1 VEFVLNGNGRVEQA
15 KFHSTVICSKRRFSY
30 EEAMAILSR
39 EPAGDIERMLHDA
52 HGLAQK
58 LRQARFR
65 AGALD
70 LDMPEHKVLLD
81 AKGRVSEVRR
91 VGNDV
96 SHQLI
101 EEFMLLANEA
111 VAKEIRRRRVKAI
124 HRVHDKPDAEKLD
137 NLRAQATLMG
147 LRAGNL
153 ADQKQAGKFLSNLK
167 GHLLADVFRIGYL
180 RCMKRAC
187 YSTEPIGHYGL
198 AKDDYVHFTSPIRRY
213 ADLIVHRIVY
223 QHSKLD
229 GTALATAADHIS
241 LTERN
246 SADAEMD
253 SKLIKLLMHLQRQLD
268 RQKLETYSAMV
279 TDVRNIGAMVDI
291 TELGLKG
298 LVKRLSMSDDHYRFV
313 PERGRLVGR
322 LRGNEITPG
331 DQLKVQVEGIDLQKK
346 QADFRVIKT
355 KAAKGKKLKPS
366 LSRKPRRAVKPDKI
380 SKRKDTQKQPKAK
393 RRRK

>member
-1 VEFVLNGNGRVEQA
+1 
-15 KFHSTVICSKRRFSY
+15 
-30 EEAMAILSR
+30 
-39 EPAGDIERMLHDA
+39 MLHDA
-52 HGLAQK
+52 HRLAQK

-70 LDMPEHKVLLD
+70 LDVPEHKVLLD
-81 AKGRVSEVRR
+81 AKGRLSEVRR
-91 VGNDV
+91 VENDV

-111 VAKEIRRRRVKAI
+111 VAKEIKRRRVKAI
-124 HRVHDKPDAEKLD
+124 HRVHDKPDIEKLD
-137 NLRAQATLMG
+137 ELRARATLMG

-153 ADQKQAGKFLSNLK
+153 ADQKQAGKFLAGLK

-187 YSTEPIGHYGL
+187 YSTESIGHYGL
-198 AKDDYVHFTSPIRRY
+198 AKDDYAHFTSPIRRY

-223 QHSKLD
+223 QHAKLD
-229 GTALATAADHIS
+229 DAALATAADHIS

-253 SKLIKLLMHLQRQLD
+253 SKHIKLMAHLQRQLD
-268 RQKLETYSAMV
+268 IQKPETYTAMV

-298 LVKRLSMSDDHYRFV
+298 LVKRFSLSDDHYRFV

-322 LRGNEITPG
+322 QRGNEVAPG
-331 DQLKVQVEGIDLQKK
+331 DQLKVQIEAVDIQKK

-355 KAAKGKKLKPS
+355 KGTKRKKKPTS
-366 LSRKPRRAVKPDKI
+366 LSRKPRRTTNQNTPH
-380 SKRKDTQKQPKAK
+380 KRKDTQKHPKAK